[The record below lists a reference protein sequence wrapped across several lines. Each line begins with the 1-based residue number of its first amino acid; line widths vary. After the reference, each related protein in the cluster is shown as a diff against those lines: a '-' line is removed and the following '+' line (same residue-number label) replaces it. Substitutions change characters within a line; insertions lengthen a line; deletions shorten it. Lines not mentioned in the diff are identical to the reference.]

1 MFDSDSKGRAFE
13 SRQARYTVT
22 RLSAEGR
29 VMLFMREVQANTRE
43 GSMGRSRR
51 GACARDG
58 AADAPE
64 DVLHHA
70 GLRKRK
76 AAGMAR
82 SPAAGFDQAYLTGR
96 RRCAFALRRCCSYIY
111 MEAAISCH
119 PRMRPTNRDARG

>member
-1 MFDSDSKGRAFE
+1 MDRVFDSDSKGRAFE

-29 VMLFMREVQANTRE
+29 VMLFMREVQTNTQG
-43 GSMGRSRR
+43 GSTGRSRR

-58 AADAPE
+58 AAEAPE
-64 DVLHHA
+64 DAPHCHV

-111 MEAAISCH
+111 RGCH
-119 PRMRPTNRDARG
+119 K